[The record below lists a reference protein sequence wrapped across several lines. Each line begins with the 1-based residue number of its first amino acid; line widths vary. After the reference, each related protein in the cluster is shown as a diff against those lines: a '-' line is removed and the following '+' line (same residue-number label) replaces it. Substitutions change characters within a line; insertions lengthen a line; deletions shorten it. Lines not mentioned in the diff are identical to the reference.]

1 MIPQGKDQIE
11 LARAM
16 VPLSAPRQANNLTGA
31 ALTVAMMPAR
41 FGFDF
46 LDTFARD
53 YSRRVFCK
61 GGVCDDRR

>member
-1 MIPQGKDQIE
+1 MIAQGKDHIE

-16 VPLSAPRQANNLTGA
+16 VPLSAPRRVNNLAWA

-46 LDTFARD
+46 LDAFARE

-61 GGVCDDRR
+61 GGLCDDRR